1 MSTSHRERVLMTMD
15 HQEPDRVPL
24 DLGGTQT
31 SIHSVAYRALKE
43 HLKLGGEVETQNIVL
58 GLARVEDAV
67 LQRFDVDLR
76 HVLPGMPEGWTLEF
90 DEEDSFYDEWGVR
103 WRRPPG
109 GHYYDMVEH
118 PLSAC
123 SLESFESYIWPN
135 PRDSGRTAGK
145 KQEAMNLR
153 ENTDCA
159 LECGLIGLWESA
171 WFIVGLE
178 RWLLALYKEVE
189 FVEAVLEKT
198 LQILIEM
205 HAEYLS
211 EVGACLDLVT
221 LWDDYGSQYG
231 TLISPDMW
239 RKLVKPRLARLI
251 KVIHKET
258 PARIGLHSCGSL
270 TAILDDLVEIGIEVL
285 NPVQVSAQGMV
296 PSDLKKRY
304 GKRLTFWGGIDS
316 HYVLP
321 YGSPNDVISAV
332 KETIAALAP
341 GGGYILA
348 SVHNIQPEVPP
359 ENIVAM
365 FDTCREIGRY
375 PLSH

>member
-1 MSTSHRERVLMTMD
+1 MSLA

-43 HLKLGGEVETQNIVL
+43 YLKLGGNVETQNIVL
-58 GLARVEDAV
+58 GLAHVEDAV

-90 DEEDSFYDEWGVR
+90 DEEDSFLDEWGVR
-103 WRRPPG
+103 WQRPPG
-109 GHYYDMVEH
+109 GYYYDMVEH

-123 SLESFESYIWPN
+123 TLESLESYIWPN
-135 PRDSGRTAGK
+135 PRDPGRIVGK
-145 KQEAMNLR
+145 KQEVMNLR
-153 ENTDCA
+153 KSTDYA

-178 RWLLALYKEVE
+178 RWLLALYEEAE
-189 FVEAVLEKT
+189 FVEAVLEGT
-198 LQILIEM
+198 LLILMEM
-205 HAEYLS
+205 HTEYLRA
-211 EVGACLDLVT
+211 VGAHLDLVT
-221 LWDDYGSQYG
+221 LWDDYGSQNG

-239 RKLVKPRLARLI
+239 RKLVKPRMARLI
-251 KVIHKET
+251 KVIRKET
-258 PARIGLHSCGSL
+258 PARIGLHCCGSL
-270 TAILDDLVEIGIEVL
+270 TAILDDLVEIGIDVL
-285 NPVQVSAQGMV
+285 NPVQVSARGMV
-296 PSDLKKRY
+296 PEDLKKRY
-304 GKRLTFWGGIDS
+304 GKRLTFWGGIDT
-316 HYVLP
+316 HHVLP
-321 YGSPNDVISAV
+321 FGSPNDVFSAV

-348 SVHNIQPEVPP
+348 SVHNIQPGVPP

-365 FDTCREIGRY
+365 FDTCHEIGHY